1 MGINKQLVLV
11 TVTGMDKPGITHNLM
26 SIISESQAKILDM
39 GQSVTHGL
47 LSLSILLDV
56 DHDEDSPLL
65 KDLLFSAKK
74 MELTLD
80 FKVLNDDVSDSRS
93 FDKERF
99 VLSCVGQSHITP
111 AFMRDIT
118 AILSKN
124 KMNIMRI
131 DNMNSREFSA
141 VDILIRAEEPVIYQD
156 IKTNLLAVSNTHQI
170 DVAFMRDNV
179 FRYNKRLIVFD
190 MDSTLIQ
197 AEVIDEM
204 AKVHG
209 VGEKVIS
216 ITERAMNGELDFNAA
231 LKERVALL
239 KGMKVDKLEQ
249 ILSKIELTNGT
260 EQFIRTVKSLGYKV
274 AVISGGFTYFTGA
287 FKTKLGLDYAFANE
301 LEIENGELTGRVL
314 GNIVNAE
321 GKALLL
327 NLISQQEQISL
338 EQVVAIGDG
347 ANDLPMLAKAGLGIA
362 FHAKEIVRKKAGH
375 HMSHGPMTSILYFL
389 GIPEKKVY

>member
-1 MGINKQLVLV
+1 
-11 TVTGMDKPGITHNLM
+11 
-26 SIISESQAKILDM
+26 
-39 GQSVTHGL
+39 
-47 LSLSILLDV
+47 
-56 DHDEDSPLL
+56 
-65 KDLLFSAKK
+65 
-74 MELTLD
+74 
-80 FKVLNDDVSDSRS
+80 
-93 FDKERF
+93 
-99 VLSCVGQSHITP
+99 
-111 AFMRDIT
+111 
-118 AILSKN
+118 
-124 KMNIMRI
+124 
-131 DNMNSREFSA
+131 
-141 VDILIRAEEPVIYQD
+141 
-156 IKTNLLAVSNTHQI
+156 
-170 DVAFMRDNV
+170 
-179 FRYNKRLIVFD
+179 